1 VALKTAVVLRITS
14 SNANSFLH
22 FKVIVAISFLHF
34 FNMIDAVTRVNIVS
48 NGYKNVNAKNA
59 TVTNM
64 AIGMNRVPNMI
75 KSLASSKTLVG
86 KGS

>member
-1 VALKTAVVLRITS
+1 MMDTVTS
-14 SNANSFLH
+14 
-22 FKVIVAISFLHF
+22 
-34 FNMIDAVTRVNIVS
+34 VTKVS

-59 TVTNM
+59 TVRNM